1 MLSIRNKMEDIGGQ
15 GLVSYA
21 MILVTVATACVTG
34 LSIFGG
40 ALKTFF
46 ELIKIP

>member
-1 MLSIRNKMEDIGGQ
+1 MLSIRNKLGDIGGQ
-15 GLVSYA
+15 GLISYA
-21 MILVTVATACVTG
+21 MILVTIATVCFAG

-40 ALKTFF
+40 ALNTFY